1 MPYTVLVLQCL
12 AVQFVLG
19 FIAAGATA
27 NMGPR
32 AIHWRRVLQR
42 GLWGLTGWLL
52 LSHVGLPVLRVSL
65 SSSQ

>member
-52 LSHVGLPVLRVSL
+52 LAAIAWDVI
-65 SSSQ
+65 QWAQT